1 MLDADH
7 NKDGKI
13 TQKDVCTVLSDAGLT
28 EERIEEITLQIP
40 FDKGGISGSSPRSG
54 LPHAHAT
61 CFMAARQTRLSSKR

>member
-28 EERIEEITLQIP
+28 EERIEEITLQ
-40 FDKGGISGSSPRSG
+40 
-54 LPHAHAT
+54 T
-61 CFMAARQTRLSSKR
+61 AADGTF